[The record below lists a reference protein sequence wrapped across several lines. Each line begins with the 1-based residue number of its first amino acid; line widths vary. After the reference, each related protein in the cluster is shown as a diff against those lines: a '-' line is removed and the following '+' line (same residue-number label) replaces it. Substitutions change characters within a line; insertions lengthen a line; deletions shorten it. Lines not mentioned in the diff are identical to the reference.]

1 MKRTVFLSLILLLSV
16 SYLSSQTKDKPTI
29 PLIGSKAPSFTA
41 ETTNGDLRFPE
52 DFGRKWKVLF
62 SHPRDFTPVCTSE
75 ILELSKM
82 QNQLDKLGIKV
93 AILSTDTKELHQL
106 WKESMEDILSTE
118 PMPVKIKFP
127 FIDDAKAEISKL
139 YGMLHAPVST
149 TRDVRGVFI
158 INPDNVV
165 EATYFYPM
173 AIGRNMEEL
182 VRTVQALQTAQETK
196 LFTPANWVPGKDL
209 LVPYHPLTVEEQSNK
224 PELQNEF
231 YNKGSFLWYK
241 KFTE

>member
-1 MKRTVFLSLILLLSV
+1 
-16 SYLSSQTKDKPTI
+16 
-29 PLIGSKAPSFTA
+29 
-41 ETTNGDLRFPE
+41 
-52 DFGRKWKVLF
+52 
-62 SHPRDFTPVCTSE
+62 
-75 ILELSKM
+75 
-82 QNQLDKLGIKV
+82 
-93 AILSTDTKELHQL
+93 
-106 WKESMEDILSTE
+106 
-118 PMPVKIKFP
+118 
-127 FIDDAKAEISKL
+127 
-139 YGMLHAPVST
+139 
-149 TRDVRGVFI
+149 
-158 INPDNVV
+158 
-165 EATYFYPM
+165 M